1 MVRIHRSRRTALGI
15 ALVLAGA
22 LVAPLAVSAQE
33 QALAVVPVA
42 PSWDEISGYRS
53 VEASRAAVSPLI
65 VADPAWDVTSGYG
78 AVERSRASRSAM
90 IALSA
95 TSSQV
100 SPDMRWAPA
109 DVMAAGLARG
119 RATCAPPIW
128 PQREPGTRRV
138 ATDPRRPVA
147 PPPRPGWLAMPRGI
161 RPVATGPWRL
171 TALTSRP
178 TPAASIT
185 PGRARVCL
193 ALSGSVSV
201 TNRMHQGCPSVTRRV
216 GLGHHR
222 SGTEASVNNAAPVAK
237 TIVFATR

>member
-109 DVMAAGLARG
+109 DVMAAGRARG
-119 RATCAPPIW
+119 QGDLRAADL
-128 PQREPGTRRV
+128 
-138 ATDPRRPVA
+138 ATARAWDETSGYGPAETSRA
-147 PPPRPGWLAMPRGI
+147 AASAWLAGDASWNETSGYGAVEANR
-161 RPVATGPWRL
+161 
-171 TALTSRP
+171 LTSRP

-185 PGRARVCL
+185 PGRARV
-193 ALSGSVSV
+193 AWLS
-201 TNRMHQGCPSVTRRV
+201 QGRCPSRTGCTRAV
-216 GLGHHR
+216 P
-222 SGTEASVNNAAPVAK
+222 ASHAGWASATTAVAP
-237 TIVFATR
+237 RPR